1 MRVCAEL
8 MAAVTAGLT
17 VLTPNAELSAALT
30 DAVEREH
37 RRVGLE
43 IWATPRIR
51 ELNSWLRELS
61 ALRQLTQ
68 PQAPRCL
75 TEVEERELW
84 RAVVEDSELGRD
96 FVDPA
101 AGARAARRARRTM
114 QEYGI
119 PRRALEAEPS
129 AETQAFWQWNQD
141 FERRC
146 RELHCISADTLLGDI
161 PPPTAHLAWIE
172 SPAWRPMARHW
183 LNGLGPPLSP
193 EAVQSVA
200 AAARCSRFVAASP
213 QLEFAACAA
222 WAGEQ
227 LRTVAGFRAWIHVRD
242 LNRRRTEVVDAFD
255 AALMPQR
262 FALREDRTPAPY
274 AVAGGTPLS
283 DYAPVRAALR
293 LLDASTGVISF
304 QEFSELLRMPE
315 LHVSIDEAVLAA
327 RLESAL
333 RSRAPSEA
341 TLAAWLALAS
351 DAARAIEKPIPG
363 AVPRLSQA
371 LELLHTTRATQ
382 FFSTWVPL
390 WVTAIEAGPWI
401 QRSHWSSVE
410 FQAAERF
417 RELLGAL
424 AAADVVI
431 GKHSRESAQ
440 RVLHRAARDTAFQ
453 PQTGVPAVW
462 ISGQSIDPWLQYD
475 GLWVTGCSDDR
486 WPAPVIPVALLPIRL
501 QREYGVTVA
510 SAELQMQAAL
520 ELQSRWQA
528 RAASCV
534 FSWAA
539 ASEGIAA
546 APSPLLPPAPFLNES
561 APTPQSQPHWR
572 ALLRGSPQLER
583 FLDESAPRFVPDIE
597 RTRGV
602 STLRDQSRCAFR
614 GFAGTRLHIEP
625 MELPLP
631 GFNSRERGEL
641 VHYALEHVW
650 GELRDSSALA
660 SIAPDALQGLLA
672 EGARRSVEKVCRH
685 RDPGGRWRQ
694 RELKRL
700 QTLLTKWLAVEAQ
713 RAPFQVE
720 HIEHRVEIASFAD
733 LQFRIR
739 IDRVDSLQKDGARIL
754 IDYKTG
760 AAAPDWRGERPD
772 NPQLPIYALLR
783 PERLVAVAYGRVN
796 AAKLEFVTESERP
809 DVFKKPGRATKMEGK
824 ASFEELIAVW
834 RDRVV
839 SIAAGFAEGKAEV
852 APTLK
857 ACSTCDLQGLCRVP
871 AALDAEEDEDE

>member
-1 MRVCAEL
+1 
-8 MAAVTAGLT
+8 MAAVSAGLT

-51 ELNSWLRELS
+51 ELNSWLREL
-61 ALRQLTQ
+61 AAGRQLTK

-129 AETQAFWQWNQD
+129 AETQAFLSWNQD

-146 RELHCISADTLLGDI
+146 RELHCVSADTLLADT
-161 PPPTAHLAWIE
+161 PPPLAPIAWIE

-183 LNGLGPPLSP
+183 LAGLGPPLLP
-193 EAVQSVA
+193 ESLPPRA
-200 AAARCSRFVAASP
+200 ATAHCSRFLAASP
-213 QLEFAACAA
+213 ESELAACAA

-227 LRTVAGFRAWIHVRD
+227 QRSVAGFRGWIHVRD
-242 LNRRRTEVVDAFD
+242 LNRRRAEVVDAFD

-293 LLDASTGVISF
+293 LLDASSGVISF
-304 QEFSELLRMPE
+304 QEFSELLRMPQ
-315 LHVSIDEAVLAA
+315 LHVSIDDAVLAA
-327 RLESAL
+327 RLEAAL
-333 RSRAPSEA
+333 RSRVPSEA
-341 TLAAWLALAS
+341 DLAAWLSLAS
-351 DAARAIEKPIPG
+351 DAARAIDMALPS
-363 AVPRLSQA
+363 AVPRLDRA
-371 LELLHTTRATQ
+371 LERLRTGRGAQT
-382 FFSTWVPL
+382 FSTWVPL
-390 WVTAIEAGPWI
+390 WVAAIEAGPWI
-401 QRSHWSSVE
+401 QRSRWSSVE

-431 GKHSRESAQ
+431 GKQSRESAQ
-440 RVLHRAARDTAFQ
+440 RVLYRAARDTAFQ
-453 PQTGVPAVW
+453 PQTGVPAIW
-462 ISGQSIDPWLQYD
+462 ISGQSIDPWLNYD
-475 GLWVTGCSDDR
+475 ALWVMGCSDDR

-501 QREYGVTVA
+501 QRDYGVTVA

-520 ELQSRWQA
+520 DLQGRWQA

-539 ASEGIAA
+539 AAEGIGA
-546 APSPLLPPAPFLNES
+546 APSPLLPAAPLLNES

-572 ALLRGSPQLER
+572 ALLRESPRLER
-583 FLDESAPRFVPDIE
+583 FLDETAPQFVREVE

-614 GFAGTRLHIEP
+614 GFAGTRLHIES

-631 GFNSRERGEL
+631 GFNTRERGDL

-650 GELRDSSALA
+650 GELRDSNALA

-672 EGARRSVEKVCRH
+672 QAAQRSVEKVCRH

-700 QTLLTKWLAVEAQ
+700 QTLITKWLAVEAL

-720 HIEHRVEIASFAD
+720 HLEHRVEIASFAN
-733 LQFRIR
+733 LEFRIR
-739 IDRVDSLQKDGARIL
+739 IDRVDSLKADGARVL

-760 AAAPDWRGERPD
+760 AASPDWRGARPD

-783 PERLVAVAYGRVN
+783 PEGLVAVAYGRVN
-796 AAKLEFVTESERP
+796 AAKLEFVAESERP
-809 DVFKKPGRATKMEGK
+809 DVFKSPGRATKMEGK
-824 ASFEELIAVW
+824 ASFKELIAVW
-834 RDRVV
+834 HDRVA
-839 SIAAGFAEGKAEV
+839 SIAAGFASGQAEV